1 MSFSAPLRRDSLHG
15 LRTGTAT
22 ARSEATVIPLP
33 STEAAPAQH
42 LLVVELASADGRAW
56 QAIGAG
62 DTLADA
68 VAFAQESCPADTTW
82 QAVSWNDLY
91 GD

>member
-15 LRTGTAT
+15 FRAGTAP
-22 ARSEATVIPLP
+22 ARSEGAVIPLP
-33 STEAAPAQH
+33 STGAAPAQH
-42 LLVVELASADGRAW
+42 LLLVELASADGRAW

-68 VAFAQESCPADTTW
+68 IAFAQGSCPADTTW
-82 QAVSWNDLY
+82 HAVGWNDLY